1 MTSNDKKLIIF
12 FSILIIISIIALF
25 LINEHYVLISK
36 QVEQLS
42 LLCTDLTIKNAEI
55 SSTLD
60 ALEKKQLA
68 LTAENN
74 KISWFK
80 WVYIKFFK

>member
-12 FSILIIISIIALF
+12 FSTLIIISIIALF
-25 LINEHYVLISK
+25 LINEHCVLISK

>member
-1 MTSNDKKLIIF
+1 MSNNDKKLIIF
-12 FSILIIISIIALF
+12 FSILIIISIITLF
-25 LINEHYVLISK
+25 FISEHCVLISK

-42 LLCTDLTIKNAEI
+42 LLCTDLTLQNAEI

-68 LTAENN
+68 LTAESK
-74 KISWFK
+74 KISWLK
-80 WVYIKFFK
+80 WVYIKIFK

>member
-25 LINEHYVLISK
+25 LINEHCVLISK

-60 ALEKKQLA
+60 ALERKQLA

>member
-25 LINEHYVLISK
+25 LINEHCVLINK

>member
-25 LINEHYVLISK
+25 LINEHCVLISK

>member
-25 LINEHYVLISK
+25 LINEHCVLISK

-55 SSTLD
+55 SFTLD

>member
-25 LINEHYVLISK
+25 LINEHCVLISK

-42 LLCTDLTIKNAEI
+42 LLCTDLTVKNAEI

>member
-12 FSILIIISIIALF
+12 FSIIIIISIIALF
-25 LINEHYVLISK
+25 LINEHCVLISK